1 MLQIINGIA
10 FWDLNMDGGEITF
23 NNVQGC
29 LQAVADKI
37 NLNDV
42 RLNNCAF
49 VAVPEPTTCTLALA
63 ALCLAV
69 GRRSR

>member
-1 MLQIINGIA
+1 
-10 FWDLNMDGGEITF
+10 MDGGEITF

-42 RLNNCAF
+42 RLNNCHF
-49 VAVPEPTTCTLALA
+49 VPEPRTGLLLGLGLARLV
-63 ALCLAV
+63 AV
-69 GRRSR
+69 TSRRSSVRQPV